1 MAVYSLATSMWG
13 SDQAFDDVIAG
24 VAAAGFDQCELA
36 AWMNLEDQLT
46 AGDRRRSLNR
56 HGVSARTVHP
66 QIANVDLSALDDEI
80 RTRSVSIVG
89 GCLESSAELG
99 GFAAIIHPTGADTSR
114 EEDVEARIAAFRRS
128 LDTLVEQAEQIGIR
142 LACENLQLKGEPRP
156 LCRMA
161 ELRAVVDEY
170 SPTVG
175 ICLDTGHA
183 NNNALEP
190 AEEARI
196 AGHRLIA
203 LHFQDTDGI
212 EDRHWVPGTGSI
224 QWHRL
229 HAALREIQFRGAWTL
244 ELKAHDASPADVASA
259 ARRIADAWE
268 AGRFPSGNEDDP
280 VSENDEETL
289 DS

>member
-36 AWMNLEDQLT
+36 AWMNLADQLT

-128 LDTLVEQAEQIGIR
+128 LDTLVEQADQIGIR
-142 LACENLQLKGEPRP
+142 LACENLDLYVEWLSFGQ
-156 LCRMA
+156 
-161 ELRAVVDEY
+161 
-170 SPTVG
+170 S
-175 ICLDTGHA
+175 
-183 NNNALEP
+183 
-190 AEEARI
+190 
-196 AGHRLIA
+196 
-203 LHFQDTDGI
+203 
-212 EDRHWVPGTGSI
+212 
-224 QWHRL
+224 
-229 HAALREIQFRGAWTL
+229 
-244 ELKAHDASPADVASA
+244 
-259 ARRIADAWE
+259 
-268 AGRFPSGNEDDP
+268 
-280 VSENDEETL
+280 
-289 DS
+289 